1 MEDITPTFCKD
12 HLVNTEKD
20 SISFSVACEG
30 LKVSKTKGKYSCSN
44 INLKAKN
51 PHRSKKDKSKFK
63 HSHARHHSQ
72 KFNLKKINDVHSNND
87 SEKFVSSDKSN
98 NISLKIKNAFD
109 NNDINTLMKKHKF
122 ILRNDFD
129 KKNTEQFLSSKELAF
144 EMPFLLDKNIL

>member
-12 HLVNTEKD
+12 HLTTTEKD
-20 SISFSVACEG
+20 SITFSVACEG
-30 LKVSKTKGKYSCSN
+30 LKNPKPKGKYSCSN